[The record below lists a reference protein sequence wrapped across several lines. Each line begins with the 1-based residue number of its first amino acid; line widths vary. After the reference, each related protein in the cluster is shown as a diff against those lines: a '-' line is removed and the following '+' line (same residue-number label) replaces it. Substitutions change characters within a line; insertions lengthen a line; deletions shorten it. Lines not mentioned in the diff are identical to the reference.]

1 MGKYRLTAVL
11 LPSSFSIKSN
21 RFYLV
26 SGIASLLVSF
36 LVGMY
41 YNTIMAWI
49 LWYLFNS
56 FQDPLPWSQ
65 CPLNANKT
73 GIVRAAR
80 ARGHPKVA
88 DTRLPLTTVY
98 DLVFAL
104 CYLFIC
110 ARQGWWTS
118 APAAPPSTTSGTGR
132 RSTPPRPST
141 TPATCSGG
149 WCCPCWSPGVC
160 CTSAA
165 SEALRPPERSGE
177 FFVVFVFFHGTDI
190 VCSYVHHKFIL
201 LSSFVFFLSG
211 CIHHLHPALPGAHH
225 LPHQRADSEG
235 IRRRDKVPLHS
246 RRKNNPHFKLVTLC
260 SQLFRHVF
268 WGSFFVQ
275 NANVNQSFRGT

>member
-26 SGIASLLVSF
+26 SGIASMLVSF

-104 CYLFIC
+104 CYLFIG

-132 RSTPPRPST
+132 RSTAPRPLT
-141 TPATCSGG
+141 TLATCSGG

-177 FFVVFVFFHGTDI
+177 FFVVCFFSMGRI
-190 VCSYVHHKFIL
+190 LSVHMCIISLF
-201 LSSFVFFLSG
+201 FFLPLFLFFYQAVYITSTLPYLVLTIFLIRG
-211 CIHHLHPALPGAHH
+211 LTLKGSIDGIKFLFIPDVKTTLISNWLHFVANCLDMFFG
-225 LPHQRADSEG
+225 G
-235 IRRRDKVPLHS
+235 
-246 RRKNNPHFKLVTLC
+246 
-260 SQLFRHVF
+260 VF
-268 WGSFFVQ
+268 C
-275 NANVNQSFRGT
+275 AKCKC

>member
-1 MGKYRLTAVL
+1 MYMGKNRLTAVL

-21 RFYLV
+21 HFYLV

-36 LVGMY
+36 LVGLY

-73 GIVRAAR
+73 GIVRA
-80 ARGHPKVA
+80 RGHPKVA

-104 CYLFIC
+104 CYLFIG

-132 RSTPPRPST
+132 RSTPPLPST

-149 WCCPCWSPGVC
+149 WCWPCWSPGVC

-165 SEALRPPERSGE
+165 SEGLRPPERSGE
-177 FFVVFVFFHGTDI
+177 FFVFCFFPWDEY
-190 VCSYVHHKFIL
+190 CLFICASQVY
-201 LSSFVFFLSG
+201 SSFFLCFFCQAVYITSTLPYLVLTIFLIRGLTLKGSVDG
-211 CIHHLHPALPGAHH
+211 IKFLFTPDVKTTLISNWLHFVA
-225 LPHQRADSEG
+225 
-235 IRRRDKVPLHS
+235 
-246 RRKNNPHFKLVTLC
+246 NC
-260 SQLFRHVF
+260 LFRHVF

-275 NANVNQSFRGT
+275 NANVNQSF